1 MAINFG
7 DAAMAFGSGVIEADA
22 KNTKENLLIRGE
34 ELRAKRDA
42 VIAMKKSKYEYDL
55 NNYDK
60 NKSKYDGLNAVSTK
74 LNTGAFN
81 FKEGETGFIKDKNN
95 VDTFK
100 FGEAF
105 LEAKHGQ
112 DWMVKQKAYLSNDGD
127 SSNWIK
133 YVKSVGENQD
143 LKKEI
148 GNIDYKSRQVMESN
162 YLNSL
167 DKIETKYASALKDAK
182 NDSVLVKAILG
193 KKKEEIANLD
203 IDIVDDKKTL
213 TTIDSAEIKTNSIDT
228 ENINAETTSEIV
240 NGDTETTSSGIE
252 LTYISTDTAP
262 QMTKTFK
269 TEAVAEIKEIKKY
282 KYSDKEPTTEFSS
295 WVLSTVPEASTKKY
309 FATND
314 RGDLVAKDGIIDA
327 HNTFNSLLKNS
338 AFDLDTN
345 SVFIATGGDTSK
357 ITNVTGFNAR
367 EQLAEKHIEQYGNW
381 FEDGAV
387 FGKNGN
393 VGNLLKKN
401 ANVFSVPS
409 QSIIDMNTNSL
420 KGFNVV
426 IPDKDNVIP
435 AEAINNF
442 TSMNAAEGINM
453 NTRKYVG
460 LVYTKALEDMAKLKV
475 ERDGGSLEQQM
486 NIIQKSMQNDRT
498 GNGKYATSIRDTIAA
513 SLGLNKETEVA
524 TDSSE
529 TSSKFSNSV
538 APAPDTP
545 QSNIVMLTDPTTN
558 KEVPIDLSIKANVEN
573 LKSTSQGRAILQENG
588 MLELSSKERNK
599 INTTSGSTSGDSSV
613 AEKAQVVNPITK
625 ETIVKEKI
633 KPSDVGIGNPSG
645 YFETLDSI
653 KAILPNDMSGQEIM
667 DKYNIAFPINKNTK
681 YSSSK

>member
-42 VIAMKKSKYEYDL
+42 VIAMKTSKYKYDL
-55 NNYDK
+55 DNYDK

-81 FKEGETGFIKDKNN
+81 FKEGETGFIKDTNN

-133 YVKSVGENQD
+133 YVKGVGENQD

-148 GNIDYKSRQVMESN
+148 GNIDYKSRQVMEGN

-167 DKIETKYASALKDAK
+167 DKIETKFASALKDAK

-193 KKKEEIANLD
+193 KKKEEIAALE
-203 IDIVDDKKTL
+203 IDTSDDSKTL
-213 TTIDSAEIKTNSIDT
+213 STINSAETKTNSIDT
-228 ENINAETTSEIV
+228 ESTSTETTSEIADG
-240 NGDTETTSSGIE
+240 NTETTSSGIE
-252 LTYISTDTAP
+252 LTYISTDTAA

-269 TEAVAEIKEIKKY
+269 TEAIAEIKAIKNY
-282 KYSDKEPTTEFSS
+282 KYSDKEPTSEFSS

-309 FATND
+309 FETNTK
-314 RGDLVAKDGIIDA
+314 GDLVAKDGIIDA

-338 AFDLDTN
+338 AFDLNTN
-345 SVFIATGGDTSK
+345 SVFIATNGDTSK
-357 ITNVTGFNAR
+357 IANVTGFNAR

-381 FEDGAV
+381 FESGAV

-401 ANVFSVPS
+401 ANVFSVPT
-409 QSIIDMNTNSL
+409 QSVIDMNTNSL
-420 KGFNVV
+420 KGFNVI
-426 IPDKDNVIP
+426 IPNKDNVIP
-435 AEAINNF
+435 AKALNNF
-442 TSMNAAEGINM
+442 TEINAAEGVNM

-460 LVYTKALEDMAKLKV
+460 LVYTKALKDMAQLKV

-498 GNGKYATSIRDTIAA
+498 GNGEYATNIRNTIAA
-513 SLGLNKETEVA
+513 SLGLDKETEVSA
-524 TDSSE
+524 DSTE
-529 TSSKFSNSV
+529 TSSKFKDSTWTPGTD
-538 APAPDTP
+538 AP
-545 QSNIVMLTDPTTN
+545 QSNIIMILDTKTN
-558 KEVPIDLSIKANVEN
+558 KEVPIDLSEKANVEN

-588 MLELSSKERNK
+588 MLELSSEEKNK
-599 INTTSGSTSGDSSV
+599 INTKFGLTSGDSSV
-613 AEKAQVVNPITK
+613 AEQVAKAT
-625 ETIVKEKI
+625 TKEKI

-653 KAILPNDMSGQEIM
+653 KTILPNDMSGQEIM

-681 YSSSK
+681 YSPSK

>member
-228 ENINAETTSEIV
+228 ENINTETTSEIV

-269 TEAVAEIKEIKKY
+269 TEAVAEIKAIKNY

-338 AFDLDTN
+338 AFDLNTN
-345 SVFIATGGDTSK
+345 SVFIATNGDTSK
-357 ITNVTGFNAR
+357 IANVTGFNAR

-420 KGFNVV
+420 KGFNVI

-460 LVYTKALEDMAKLKV
+460 LVYTKALEDMAQLKV

-558 KEVPIDLSIKANVEN
+558 KEVPIDLSVKANVEN

-588 MLELSSKERNK
+588 MLELSSEERNK
-599 INTTSGSTSGDSSV
+599 IDTTSGSTSGDSSV
-613 AEKAQVVNPITK
+613 AEQVANAT
-625 ETIVKEKI
+625 TKEKI

>member
-133 YVKSVGENQD
+133 YVKGVGENQD

-148 GNIDYKSRQVMESN
+148 GNIDYKSRQVMEGN

-228 ENINAETTSEIV
+228 ENINTETTSEIV

-269 TEAVAEIKEIKKY
+269 TEAVAEIKAIKNY

-338 AFDLDTN
+338 AFDLNTN
-345 SVFIATGGDTSK
+345 SVFIATNGDTSK
-357 ITNVTGFNAR
+357 IANVTGFNAR

-420 KGFNVV
+420 KGFNVI

-460 LVYTKALEDMAKLKV
+460 LVYTKALEDMAQLKV

-573 LKSTSQGRAILQENG
+573 LKSTSKGREILQQNG
-588 MLELSSKERNK
+588 VLELSSKEISN
-599 INTTSGSTSGDSSV
+599 IDASSDSTSGDSSV
-613 AEKAQVVNPITK
+613 AEQVANAT
-625 ETIVKEKI
+625 TKEKI

>member
-81 FKEGETGFIKDKNN
+81 FKEGETGFIKDTNN

-133 YVKSVGENQD
+133 YVKGVGENQD

-148 GNIDYKSRQVMESN
+148 GNIDYKSRQVMEGN

-228 ENINAETTSEIV
+228 ENINTETTSEIV

-269 TEAVAEIKEIKKY
+269 TEAVAEIKAIKNY

-338 AFDLDTN
+338 AFDLNTN
-345 SVFIATGGDTSK
+345 SVFIATNGDTSK
-357 ITNVTGFNAR
+357 IANVTGFNAR

-420 KGFNVV
+420 KGFNVI

-460 LVYTKALEDMAKLKV
+460 LVYTKALEDMAQLKV

-573 LKSTSQGRAILQENG
+573 LKSTSKGREILQQNG
-588 MLELSSKERNK
+588 VLELSSKEISN
-599 INTTSGSTSGDSSV
+599 IDASSDSTSGDSSV
-613 AEKAQVVNPITK
+613 AEQVANAT
-625 ETIVKEKI
+625 TKEKI

>member
-55 NNYDK
+55 NNYSK
-60 NKSKYDGLNAVSTK
+60 NKSSYDGLSAVSTK
-74 LNTGAFN
+74 LNTGTFN

-95 VDTFK
+95 VNTFK

-112 DWMVKQKAYLSNDGD
+112 DWMVKQKAYLTNDGD
-127 SSNWIK
+127 STAWIN
-133 YVKSVGENQD
+133 YVKGVGENQD

-148 GNIDYKSRQVMESN
+148 GNIDYKSREVIESN
-162 YLNSL
+162 FLSSL
-167 DKIETKYASALKDAK
+167 DKIESKYASALKNAK
-182 NDSVLVKAILG
+182 NDSVLVNTILG
-193 KKKEEIANLD
+193 KKKEEIANLN
-203 IDIVDDKKTL
+203 IDMVEDKKTL
-213 TTIDSAEIKTNSIDT
+213 TTIYNAEDKTNSIDT
-228 ENINAETTSEIV
+228 VSTNTETTSEIV
-240 NGDTETTSSGIE
+240 NGNTETTSSGIE
-252 LTYISTDTAP
+252 LTFISTDTAP

-269 TEAVAEIKEIKKY
+269 TEAVAEIKLSKNY

-309 FATND
+309 FETNSK
-314 RGDLVAKDGIIDA
+314 GDLVAKDGIIDA

-338 AFDLDTN
+338 AFDLNTN

-357 ITNVTGFNAR
+357 IANITGFNAR

-387 FGKNGN
+387 FGKNGD

-401 ANVFSVPS
+401 ANVFSVPT
-409 QSIIDMNTNSL
+409 QSVIDMNTNSL
-420 KGFNVV
+420 KGFNVI
-426 IPDKDNVIP
+426 IPNKDNVIP
-435 AEAINNF
+435 AEALNNF
-442 TSMNAAEGINM
+442 TEINSAEGINM

-460 LVYTKALEDMAKLKV
+460 LVYTKALKNMAEIKV
-475 ERDGGSLEQQM
+475 ERDGGTLEQQM

-498 GNGKYATSIRDTIAA
+498 GDGKYATEIRNTIAA

-545 QSNIVMLTDPTTN
+545 QSNMVMILNEKTN
-558 KEVPIDLSIKANVEN
+558 KEIPVDLSIKSNVEN
-573 LKSTSQGRAILQENG
+573 LKTTAKGREILQQNG
-588 MLELSSKERNK
+588 VLELSSKEISN
-599 INTTSGSTSGDSSV
+599 IDASSGSTSGDSSV
-613 AEKAQVVNPITK
+613 AEQVEKAT
-625 ETIVKEKI
+625 TKEKI
-633 KPSDVGIGNPSG
+633 KPSDVDLDNKSG
-645 YFETLDSI
+645 YFETLNSI
-653 KAILPNDMSGQEIM
+653 KAILPNAMTGQEIM
-667 DKYNIAFPINKNTK
+667 DKYNIAFSVNKTSK
-681 YSSSK
+681 YSPSK

>member
-133 YVKSVGENQD
+133 YVKGVGENQD

-228 ENINAETTSEIV
+228 ENINTESTSEIV

-269 TEAVAEIKEIKKY
+269 TEAVAEIKAIKNY

-338 AFDLDTN
+338 AFDLNTN
-345 SVFIATGGDTSK
+345 SVFIATNGDTSK
-357 ITNVTGFNAR
+357 IANVTGFNAR

-420 KGFNVV
+420 KGFNVI

-460 LVYTKALEDMAKLKV
+460 LVYTKALEDMAQLKV

-558 KEVPIDLSIKANVEN
+558 KEVPIDLSVKANVEN

-588 MLELSSKERNK
+588 MLELSSEERNK
-599 INTTSGSTSGDSSV
+599 IDTTSGSTSGDSSV
-613 AEKAQVVNPITK
+613 AEQVANAT
-625 ETIVKEKI
+625 TKEKI

>member
-133 YVKSVGENQD
+133 YVKGVGENQD

-148 GNIDYKSRQVMESN
+148 GNIDYKSRQVMEGN

-228 ENINAETTSEIV
+228 ENINTESTSEIV

-269 TEAVAEIKEIKKY
+269 TEAVAEIKAIKNY

-338 AFDLDTN
+338 AFDLNTN
-345 SVFIATGGDTSK
+345 SVFIATNGDTSK
-357 ITNVTGFNAR
+357 IANVTGFNAR

-420 KGFNVV
+420 KGFNVI

-460 LVYTKALEDMAKLKV
+460 LVYTKALEDMAQLKV

-545 QSNIVMLTDPTTN
+545 QSNIVMLTDPNTN
-558 KEVPIDLSIKANVEN
+558 KEVPIDLSVKANVEN

-588 MLELSSKERNK
+588 MLELSSEERNK
-599 INTTSGSTSGDSSV
+599 IDTTSGSTSGDSSV
-613 AEKAQVVNPITK
+613 AEQVANAT
-625 ETIVKEKI
+625 TKEKI

>member
-133 YVKSVGENQD
+133 YVKGVGENQD

-228 ENINAETTSEIV
+228 ENINTETTSEIV

-269 TEAVAEIKEIKKY
+269 TEAVAEIKAIKNY

-338 AFDLDTN
+338 AFDLNTN
-345 SVFIATGGDTSK
+345 SVFIATNGDTSK
-357 ITNVTGFNAR
+357 IANVTGFNAR

-420 KGFNVV
+420 KGFNVI

-460 LVYTKALEDMAKLKV
+460 LVYTKALEDMAQLKV

-545 QSNIVMLTDPTTN
+545 QSNIVMLTDPNTN
-558 KEVPIDLSIKANVEN
+558 KEVPIDLSVKANVEN

-588 MLELSSKERNK
+588 MLELSSEERNK
-599 INTTSGSTSGDSSV
+599 IDTTSGSTSGDSSV
-613 AEKAQVVNPITK
+613 AEQVANAT
-625 ETIVKEKI
+625 TKEKI

>member
-55 NNYDK
+55 NNYSK
-60 NKSKYDGLNAVSTK
+60 NKSSYDGLSAVSTK
-74 LNTGAFN
+74 LNTGTFN

-95 VDTFK
+95 VNTFK

-127 SSNWIK
+127 STAWIN
-133 YVKSVGENQD
+133 YVKGVGENQD

-148 GNIDYKSRQVMESN
+148 GNIDYKSREVIESN
-162 YLNSL
+162 FLSSL
-167 DKIETKYASALKDAK
+167 DKIESKYASALKNAK
-182 NDSVLVKAILG
+182 NDSVLVNTILG
-193 KKKEEIANLD
+193 KKKEEIANLN
-203 IDIVDDKKTL
+203 IDMVEDKKTL
-213 TTIDSAEIKTNSIDT
+213 TTIDNAEDKTNSIDT
-228 ENINAETTSEIV
+228 VSTNTETTSEIV
-240 NGDTETTSSGIE
+240 NGNTETTSSGIE
-252 LTYISTDTAP
+252 LTFISTDTAP

-269 TEAVAEIKEIKKY
+269 TEAVAEIKLSKNY

-309 FATND
+309 FETNSK
-314 RGDLVAKDGIIDA
+314 GDLVAKDGIIDA

-338 AFDLDTN
+338 AFDLNTN

-357 ITNVTGFNAR
+357 IANVTGFNAR

-387 FGKNGN
+387 FGKNGD

-401 ANVFSVPS
+401 ANVFSVPT
-409 QSIIDMNTNSL
+409 QSVIDMNTNSL
-420 KGFNVV
+420 KGFNVI
-426 IPDKDNVIP
+426 IPNKDNVIP
-435 AEAINNF
+435 AEALNNF
-442 TSMNAAEGINM
+442 TEINSAEGINM

-460 LVYTKALEDMAKLKV
+460 LVYTKALKNMAEIKV
-475 ERDGGSLEQQM
+475 ERDGGTLEQQM

-498 GNGKYATSIRDTIAA
+498 GDGKYATEIRNTIAA

-545 QSNIVMLTDPTTN
+545 QSNMVMILNEKTN
-558 KEVPIDLSIKANVEN
+558 KEIPVDLSIKSNVEN
-573 LKSTSQGRAILQENG
+573 LKTTAKGREILQQNG
-588 MLELSSKERNK
+588 VLELSSKEISN
-599 INTTSGSTSGDSSV
+599 IDASSGSTSGDSSV
-613 AEKAQVVNPITK
+613 AEQVAKAT
-625 ETIVKEKI
+625 TKEKI
-633 KPSDVGIGNPSG
+633 KPIDIGSDNKSG
-645 YFETLDSI
+645 YFETLNSI
-653 KAILPNDMSGQEIM
+653 KAILPNAMSGQEIM
-667 DKYNIAFPINKNTK
+667 DKYNIDFPINKNTK
-681 YSSSK
+681 YSPSK

>member
-228 ENINAETTSEIV
+228 ENINTETTSEIV

-269 TEAVAEIKEIKKY
+269 TEAVAEIKAIKNY

-338 AFDLDTN
+338 AFDLNTN
-345 SVFIATGGDTSK
+345 SVFIATNGDTSK
-357 ITNVTGFNAR
+357 IANVTGFNAR

-420 KGFNVV
+420 KGFNVI

-460 LVYTKALEDMAKLKV
+460 LVYTKALEDMAQLKV

-558 KEVPIDLSIKANVEN
+558 KEVPIDLSVKANVEN

-588 MLELSSKERNK
+588 ILELSSKERNK

-613 AEKAQVVNPITK
+613 AEQVANAT
-625 ETIVKEKI
+625 TKEKI

>member
-55 NNYDK
+55 NNYSK
-60 NKSKYDGLNAVSTK
+60 NKSSYDGLSAVSTK
-74 LNTGAFN
+74 LNTGTFN

-95 VDTFK
+95 VNTFK

-127 SSNWIK
+127 STAWIN
-133 YVKSVGENQD
+133 YVKGVGENQD

-148 GNIDYKSRQVMESN
+148 GNIDYKSREVIESN
-162 YLNSL
+162 FLSSL
-167 DKIETKYASALKDAK
+167 DKIESKYASALKNAK
-182 NDSVLVKAILG
+182 NDSVLVNTILG
-193 KKKEEIANLD
+193 KKKEEIANLN
-203 IDIVDDKKTL
+203 IDMVEDKKTL
-213 TTIDSAEIKTNSIDT
+213 TTIDNAEDKTNSIDT
-228 ENINAETTSEIV
+228 VSTNTETTSEIV
-240 NGDTETTSSGIE
+240 NGNTETTSSGIE
-252 LTYISTDTAP
+252 LTFISTDTAP

-269 TEAVAEIKEIKKY
+269 TEAVAEIKLSKNY

-309 FATND
+309 FETNSK
-314 RGDLVAKDGIIDA
+314 GDLVAKDGIIDA

-338 AFDLDTN
+338 AFDLNTN

-357 ITNVTGFNAR
+357 IANVTGFNAR

-387 FGKNGN
+387 FGKNGD

-401 ANVFSVPS
+401 ANVFSVPT
-409 QSIIDMNTNSL
+409 QSVIDMNTNSL
-420 KGFNVV
+420 KGFNVI
-426 IPDKDNVIP
+426 IPNKDNVIP
-435 AEAINNF
+435 AEALNNF
-442 TSMNAAEGINM
+442 TEINSSEGINM

-460 LVYTKALEDMAKLKV
+460 LVYTKALKNMAEIKV
-475 ERDGGSLEQQM
+475 ERDGGTLEQQM

-498 GNGKYATSIRDTIAA
+498 GDGKYATEIRDTIAA

-524 TDSSE
+524 KDSSK
-529 TSSKFSNSV
+529 TSSKFTNSV
-538 APAPDTP
+538 APGADAP
-545 QSNIVMLTDPTTN
+545 QSNMVMILNEKTN
-558 KEVPIDLSIKANVEN
+558 KEIPVDLSIKSNVEN
-573 LKSTSQGRAILQENG
+573 LKTTAKGREILQQNG
-588 MLELSSKERNK
+588 VLELSSKEISN
-599 INTTSGSTSGDSSV
+599 IDASSGSTSGDSSV
-613 AEKAQVVNPITK
+613 AEQVAKAIPRK
-625 ETIVKEKI
+625 KI
-633 KPSDVGIGNPSG
+633 KPIDIGSDNKSG

-653 KAILPNDMSGQEIM
+653 KAILPNDMSGKEIIE
-667 DKYNIAFPINKNTK
+667 KYNIDFPINKNTK
-681 YSSSK
+681 YSPSK

>member
-228 ENINAETTSEIV
+228 ENINTETTSEIV

-269 TEAVAEIKEIKKY
+269 TEAVAEIKAIKNY

-338 AFDLDTN
+338 AFDLNTN
-345 SVFIATGGDTSK
+345 SVFIATNGDTSK
-357 ITNVTGFNAR
+357 IANVTGFNAR

-420 KGFNVV
+420 KGFNVI

-460 LVYTKALEDMAKLKV
+460 LVYTKALEDMAQLKV

-558 KEVPIDLSIKANVEN
+558 KEVSIDLSVKANVEN

-588 MLELSSKERNK
+588 ILELSSKERNK

-613 AEKAQVVNPITK
+613 AEQVANAT
-625 ETIVKEKI
+625 TKEKI

>member
-133 YVKSVGENQD
+133 YVKGVGENQD

-228 ENINAETTSEIV
+228 ENINTETTSEIV

-269 TEAVAEIKEIKKY
+269 TEAVAEIKAIKNY

-338 AFDLDTN
+338 AFDLNTN
-345 SVFIATGGDTSK
+345 SVFIATNGDTSK
-357 ITNVTGFNAR
+357 IANVTGFNAR

-420 KGFNVV
+420 KGFNVI

-460 LVYTKALEDMAKLKV
+460 LVYTKALEDMAQLKV

-558 KEVPIDLSIKANVEN
+558 KEVPIDLSVKANVEN

-588 MLELSSKERNK
+588 ILELSSKERNK

-613 AEKAQVVNPITK
+613 AEQVANAT
-625 ETIVKEKI
+625 TKEKI

>member
-133 YVKSVGENQD
+133 YVKGVGENQD

-228 ENINAETTSEIV
+228 ENINTETTSEIV

-269 TEAVAEIKEIKKY
+269 TEAVAEIKAIKNY

-338 AFDLDTN
+338 AFDLNTN
-345 SVFIATGGDTSK
+345 SVFIATNGDTSK
-357 ITNVTGFNAR
+357 IANVTGFNAR

-420 KGFNVV
+420 KGFNVI

-460 LVYTKALEDMAKLKV
+460 LVYTKALEDMAQLKV

-545 QSNIVMLTDPTTN
+545 QSNIVMLTDPNTN
-558 KEVPIDLSIKANVEN
+558 KEVPIDLSVKANVEN
-573 LKSTSQGRAILQENG
+573 LKSTSQARAILQQNES
-588 MLELSSKERNK
+588 MLELSSEERS
-599 INTTSGSTSGDSSV
+599 ILDASSGSTSGDSSV
-613 AEKAQVVNPITK
+613 AEQVANAT
-625 ETIVKEKI
+625 TKEKI

-667 DKYNIAFPINKNTK
+667 DKYNIAFPINKFTV
-681 YSSSK
+681 YSPSN

>member
-81 FKEGETGFIKDKNN
+81 FKEGETGFIKDTNN

-148 GNIDYKSRQVMESN
+148 GNIDYKSRQVMEGN

-213 TTIDSAEIKTNSIDT
+213 TTIDNAEIKTNSIDT
-228 ENINAETTSEIV
+228 ENINTETTSEIV

-269 TEAVAEIKEIKKY
+269 TEAVAEIKAIKNY

-338 AFDLDTN
+338 AFDLNTN
-345 SVFIATGGDTSK
+345 SVFIATNGDTSK
-357 ITNVTGFNAR
+357 IANVTGFNAR

-420 KGFNVV
+420 KGFNIV

-460 LVYTKALEDMAKLKV
+460 LVYTKALEDMAQLKV

-558 KEVPIDLSIKANVEN
+558 KEVPIDLSVKANVEN
-573 LKSTSQGRAILQENG
+573 LKSTSKGRAILQENG
-588 MLELSSKERNK
+588 MLELSSEERNK
-599 INTTSGSTSGDSSV
+599 IDTTSGSTSGDSSV
-613 AEKAQVVNPITK
+613 AEQVANAT
-625 ETIVKEKI
+625 TKEKI

-653 KAILPNDMSGQEIM
+653 KAILPNDMSGQEII

>member
-133 YVKSVGENQD
+133 YVKGVGENQD

-148 GNIDYKSRQVMESN
+148 GNIDYKSRQVMEGN

-228 ENINAETTSEIV
+228 ENINTETTSEIV

-269 TEAVAEIKEIKKY
+269 TEAVAEIKAIKNY

-338 AFDLDTN
+338 AFDLNTN
-345 SVFIATGGDTSK
+345 SVFIATNGDTSK
-357 ITNVTGFNAR
+357 IANVTGFNAR

-420 KGFNVV
+420 KGFNVI

-460 LVYTKALEDMAKLKV
+460 LVYTKALEDMAQLKV

-558 KEVPIDLSIKANVEN
+558 KEVPIDLSVKANVEN
-573 LKSTSQGRAILQENG
+573 LKSTSKGRAILQENG
-588 MLELSSKERNK
+588 VLELSSKEISN
-599 INTTSGSTSGDSSV
+599 IDASSGSTSGDSSV
-613 AEKAQVVNPITK
+613 AKQVANAT
-625 ETIVKEKI
+625 TKEKI

>member
-133 YVKSVGENQD
+133 YVKGVGENQD

-148 GNIDYKSRQVMESN
+148 GNIDYKSRQVMEGN

-228 ENINAETTSEIV
+228 ENINTESTSEIV

-269 TEAVAEIKEIKKY
+269 TEAVAEIKAIKNY

-338 AFDLDTN
+338 AFDLNTN
-345 SVFIATGGDTSK
+345 SVFIATNGDTSK
-357 ITNVTGFNAR
+357 IANVTGFNAR

-420 KGFNVV
+420 KGFNVI

-460 LVYTKALEDMAKLKV
+460 LVYTKALEDMAQLKV

-558 KEVPIDLSIKANVEN
+558 KEVPIDLSVKANVEN

-588 MLELSSKERNK
+588 ILELSSKERNK

-613 AEKAQVVNPITK
+613 AEQVANAT
-625 ETIVKEKI
+625 TKEKI

>member
-133 YVKSVGENQD
+133 YVKGVGENQD

-148 GNIDYKSRQVMESN
+148 GNIDYKSRQVMEGN

-228 ENINAETTSEIV
+228 ENINTETTSEIV

-269 TEAVAEIKEIKKY
+269 TEAVAEIKAIKNY

-338 AFDLDTN
+338 AFDLNTN
-345 SVFIATGGDTSK
+345 SVFIATNGDTSK
-357 ITNVTGFNAR
+357 IANVTGFNAR

-420 KGFNVV
+420 KGFNVI

-460 LVYTKALEDMAKLKV
+460 LVYTKALEDMAQLKV

-558 KEVPIDLSIKANVEN
+558 KEVPIDLSVKANVEN

-588 MLELSSKERNK
+588 MLELSSEERNK
-599 INTTSGSTSGDSSV
+599 IDTTSGSTSGDSSV
-613 AEKAQVVNPITK
+613 AEQVANAT
-625 ETIVKEKI
+625 TKEKI

>member
-81 FKEGETGFIKDKNN
+81 FKEGETGFIKDTNN

-133 YVKSVGENQD
+133 YVKGVGENQD

-148 GNIDYKSRQVMESN
+148 GNIDYKSRQVMEGN

-228 ENINAETTSEIV
+228 ENINTETTSEIV

-269 TEAVAEIKEIKKY
+269 TEAVAEIKAIKNY

-338 AFDLDTN
+338 AFDLNTN
-345 SVFIATGGDTSK
+345 SVFIATNGDTSK
-357 ITNVTGFNAR
+357 IANVTGFNAR

-420 KGFNVV
+420 KGFNVI

-460 LVYTKALEDMAKLKV
+460 LVYTKALEDMAQLKV

-545 QSNIVMLTDPTTN
+545 QSNIVMLTDPNTN
-558 KEVPIDLSIKANVEN
+558 KEVPIDLSVKANVEN

-588 MLELSSKERNK
+588 MLELSSEERNK
-599 INTTSGSTSGDSSV
+599 IDTTSGSTSGDSSV
-613 AEKAQVVNPITK
+613 AEQVANAT
-625 ETIVKEKI
+625 TKEKI

>member
-133 YVKSVGENQD
+133 YVKGVGENQD

-148 GNIDYKSRQVMESN
+148 GNIDYKSRQVMEGN

-228 ENINAETTSEIV
+228 ENINTETTSEIV

-269 TEAVAEIKEIKKY
+269 TEAVAEIKAIKNY

-338 AFDLDTN
+338 AFDLNTN
-345 SVFIATGGDTSK
+345 SVFIATNGDTSK
-357 ITNVTGFNAR
+357 IANVTGFNAR

-420 KGFNVV
+420 KGFNVI

-460 LVYTKALEDMAKLKV
+460 LVYTKALEDMAQLKV

-558 KEVPIDLSIKANVEN
+558 KEVPIDLSVKANVEN
-573 LKSTSQGRAILQENG
+573 LKSTSKGRAILQENG
-588 MLELSSKERNK
+588 MLELSSEERNK
-599 INTTSGSTSGDSSV
+599 IDTTSGSTSGDSSV
-613 AEKAQVVNPITK
+613 AEQVANAT
-625 ETIVKEKI
+625 TKEKI

>member
-148 GNIDYKSRQVMESN
+148 GNIDYKSRQVMEGN

-228 ENINAETTSEIV
+228 ENINTETTSEIV

-338 AFDLDTN
+338 AFDLNTN
-345 SVFIATGGDTSK
+345 SVFIATNGDTSK
-357 ITNVTGFNAR
+357 IANVTGFNAR

-420 KGFNVV
+420 KGFNVI

-460 LVYTKALEDMAKLKV
+460 LVYTKALEDMAQLKV

-558 KEVPIDLSIKANVEN
+558 KEVPIDLSVKANVEN
-573 LKSTSQGRAILQENG
+573 LKSTSKGRAILQENG
-588 MLELSSKERNK
+588 MLELSSEERNK
-599 INTTSGSTSGDSSV
+599 IDTTSGSTSGDSSV
-613 AEKAQVVNPITK
+613 AEQVANAT
-625 ETIVKEKI
+625 TKEKI

>member
-148 GNIDYKSRQVMESN
+148 GNIDYKSRQVMEGN

-228 ENINAETTSEIV
+228 ENINTESTSEIV

-269 TEAVAEIKEIKKY
+269 TEAVAEIKAIKNY

-338 AFDLDTN
+338 AFDLNTN
-345 SVFIATGGDTSK
+345 SVFIATNGDTSK
-357 ITNVTGFNAR
+357 IANVTGFNAR

-420 KGFNVV
+420 KGFNVI

-460 LVYTKALEDMAKLKV
+460 LVYTKALEDMAQLKV

-558 KEVPIDLSIKANVEN
+558 KEVPIDLSVKANVEN

-588 MLELSSKERNK
+588 MLELSSEERNK
-599 INTTSGSTSGDSSV
+599 IDTTSGSTSGDSSV
-613 AEKAQVVNPITK
+613 AEQVANAT
-625 ETIVKEKI
+625 TKEKI

>member
-81 FKEGETGFIKDKNN
+81 FKEGETGFIKDTNN

-133 YVKSVGENQD
+133 YVKGVGENQD

-148 GNIDYKSRQVMESN
+148 GNIDYKSRQVMEGN

-228 ENINAETTSEIV
+228 ENINTETTSEIV

-269 TEAVAEIKEIKKY
+269 TEAVAEIKAIKNY

-338 AFDLDTN
+338 AFDLNTN
-345 SVFIATGGDTSK
+345 SVFIATNGDTSK
-357 ITNVTGFNAR
+357 IANVTGFNAR

-420 KGFNVV
+420 KGFNVI

-460 LVYTKALEDMAKLKV
+460 LVYTKALEDMAQLKV

-558 KEVPIDLSIKANVEN
+558 KEVPIDLSVKANVEN

-588 MLELSSKERNK
+588 MLELSSEERNK
-599 INTTSGSTSGDSSV
+599 IDTTSGSTSGDSSV
-613 AEKAQVVNPITK
+613 AEQVANAT
-625 ETIVKEKI
+625 TKEKI

>member
-133 YVKSVGENQD
+133 YVKGVGENQD

-148 GNIDYKSRQVMESN
+148 GNIDYKSRQVIESN

-228 ENINAETTSEIV
+228 ENINTETTSEIV

-269 TEAVAEIKEIKKY
+269 TEAVAEIKAIKNY

-338 AFDLDTN
+338 AFDLNTN
-345 SVFIATGGDTSK
+345 SVFIATNGDTSK
-357 ITNVTGFNAR
+357 IANVTGFNAR

-420 KGFNVV
+420 KGFNVI

-460 LVYTKALEDMAKLKV
+460 LVYTKALEDMAQLKV

-545 QSNIVMLTDPTTN
+545 QSNIVMLTDPNTN
-558 KEVPIDLSIKANVEN
+558 KEVPIDLSVKANVEN

-588 MLELSSKERNK
+588 MLELSSEERNK
-599 INTTSGSTSGDSSV
+599 IDTTSGSTSGDSSV
-613 AEKAQVVNPITK
+613 AEQVANAT
-625 ETIVKEKI
+625 TKEKI

-667 DKYNIAFPINKNTK
+667 DKYNISFPINKYTK

>member
-60 NKSKYDGLNAVSTK
+60 NKSKYDGLSAVSTK

-133 YVKSVGENQD
+133 YVKGVGENQD

-148 GNIDYKSRQVMESN
+148 GNIDYKSRQVIESN

-228 ENINAETTSEIV
+228 ENINTETTSEIV

-269 TEAVAEIKEIKKY
+269 TEAVAEIKAIKNY

-338 AFDLDTN
+338 AFDLNTN
-345 SVFIATGGDTSK
+345 SVFIATNGDTSK
-357 ITNVTGFNAR
+357 IANVTGFNAR

-420 KGFNVV
+420 KGFNVI

-460 LVYTKALEDMAKLKV
+460 LVYTKALEDMAQLKV

-573 LKSTSQGRAILQENG
+573 LKSTSKGREILQQNG
-588 MLELSSKERNK
+588 VLELSSKEISN
-599 INTTSGSTSGDSSV
+599 IDASSGSTSGDSSV
-613 AEKAQVVNPITK
+613 AKQVANAT
-625 ETIVKEKI
+625 TKEKI

-667 DKYNIAFPINKNTK
+667 DKYNISFPINKYTK

>member
-133 YVKSVGENQD
+133 YVKGVGENQD

-148 GNIDYKSRQVMESN
+148 GNIDYKSRQVMEGN

-228 ENINAETTSEIV
+228 ENINTETTSEIV

-269 TEAVAEIKEIKKY
+269 TEAVAEIKAIKNY

-338 AFDLDTN
+338 AFDLNTN
-345 SVFIATGGDTSK
+345 SVFIATNGDTSK
-357 ITNVTGFNAR
+357 IANVTGFNAR

-420 KGFNVV
+420 KGFNVI

-460 LVYTKALEDMAKLKV
+460 LVYTKALEDMAQLKV

-573 LKSTSQGRAILQENG
+573 LKSTSKGREILQQNG
-588 MLELSSKERNK
+588 VLELSSKEISN
-599 INTTSGSTSGDSSV
+599 IDASSGSTSGDSSV
-613 AEKAQVVNPITK
+613 AKQVANAT
-625 ETIVKEKI
+625 TKEKI